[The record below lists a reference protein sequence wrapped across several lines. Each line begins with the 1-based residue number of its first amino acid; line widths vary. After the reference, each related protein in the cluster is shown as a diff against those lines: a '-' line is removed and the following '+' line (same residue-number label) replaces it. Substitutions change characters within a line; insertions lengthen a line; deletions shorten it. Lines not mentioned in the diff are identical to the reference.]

1 MVFLASVPSSVRIIG
16 GILLVLVGIA
26 LFIFITVE
34 SYKECKKEVKE
45 KDTCMKKFWTIV
57 GDLVFYFFECL
68 DGGYIFFS
76 FLLVI
81 MGLTFILGL

>member
-16 GILLVLVGIA
+16 GILLVVVGIA

-34 SYKECKKEVKE
+34 SYKECKKEV

-76 FLLVI
+76 FILVI